1 MRSSTGSRDLR
12 LFRDR
17 AFTISSV
24 LTDRLGPRTALF
36 TAVLATILAHGH
48 GRTAF
53 PHAFA
58 WATAFTVVACG
69 VGLCLPVRV
78 ASAERPS

>member
-1 MRSSTGSRDLR
+1 VGAYQGLDHARIPHASTTVRIVQQLGGS
-12 LFRDR
+12 
-17 AFTISSV
+17 V
-24 LTDRLGPRTALF
+24 G
-36 TAVLATILAHGH
+36 TAVLATVLAHGH
-48 GRTAF
+48 SGTAF

-58 WATAFTVVACG
+58 WATAFTVVACF